1 MFGRL
6 AQLVRAPALQA
17 GGRRFESYIA
27 HQTLLRLLDESACN
41 KFRTWFNELEHDGL
55 IGSDHRS
62 STADR
67 ETSLTLTADSKS
79 LANSLI
85 ENVSKVIVGKSDTV
99 ELALVALICN
109 GHVLIEDV
117 PGVGKTMLVRSIATS
132 TGCDYRR
139 MQFTPDLLPSDV
151 TGASVFNQKTGNFE
165 FRPGPIMAQIVLAD
179 EINRATPKTQSALL
193 EAMGEQQVTVEG
205 TTRELPSPFMVLAT
219 QNPIE
224 YEGTFPLPE
233 AQLDRFFMRVSLG
246 YPDAEQEVAIMD
258 RREHLDPIDEL
269 KPVCTPEDIAKLQ
282 AEADDVYIDAL
293 VKQYIVEIANATRLH
308 PEAALGVS
316 PRASI
321 NLMKG
326 GKAYALLQERDYVVP
341 DDIKAIAVATLAH
354 RVLLT
359 PSARMREVTQETV
372 IADVL
377 NQVSVPGA
385 SVRRS

>member
-1 MFGRL
+1 M
-6 AQLVRAPALQA
+6 
-17 GGRRFESYIA
+17 
-27 HQTLLRLLDESACN
+27 
-41 KFRTWFNELEHDGL
+41 
-55 IGSDHRS
+55 
-62 STADR
+62 
-67 ETSLTLTADSKS
+67 TLTADSKT
-79 LANSLI
+79 LANELI
-85 ENVSKVIVGKSDTV
+85 ENVGKVIIGKSDVV
-99 ELALVALICN
+99 ELVLVALFSN

-117 PGVGKTMLVRSIATS
+117 PGVGKTMLVRSVATS

-205 TTRELPSPFMVLAT
+205 TTRHLPSPFMVLAT

-233 AQLDRFFMRVSLG
+233 AQLDRFFMRISLG
-246 YPDAEQEVAIMD
+246 YPDSAQEVAIMD
-258 RREHLDPIDEL
+258 DREHVDPINEL
-269 KPVCTPEDIAKLQ
+269 AAVCTPDDIVKLQ
-282 AEADDVYIDAL
+282 KEADDIYIDTL
-293 VKQYIVEIANATRLH
+293 VKQYIVDIADATRQH

-326 GKAYALLQERDYVVP
+326 GKAFAMLKERDYVVP
-341 DDIKAIAVATLAH
+341 DDIKTLATPMLAH

-372 IADVL
+372 IADAL
-377 NQVSVPGA
+377 SQVPVPGA
-385 SVRRS
+385 SVRRT

>member
-1 MFGRL
+1 M
-6 AQLVRAPALQA
+6 
-17 GGRRFESYIA
+17 
-27 HQTLLRLLDESACN
+27 
-41 KFRTWFNELEHDGL
+41 
-55 IGSDHRS
+55 
-62 STADR
+62 
-67 ETSLTLTADSKS
+67 SLTLIADSKT
-79 LANSLI
+79 LVDTLI
-85 ENVSKVIVGKSDTV
+85 ENVSNVIVGKSETV
-99 ELALVALICN
+99 ELVLVALLSN

-151 TGASVFNQKTGNFE
+151 TGASIFNQRTGEFN

-205 TTRELPSPFMVLAT
+205 VTRQLPNPFMVLAT

-233 AQLDRFFMRVSLG
+233 AQLDRFFMRISLG
-246 YPDAEQEVAIMD
+246 YPDTDQEVAIMD
-258 RREHLDPIDEL
+258 RREHGDPIDSL
-269 KPVCTPEDIAKLQ
+269 KPVCTPGDITNLQ
-282 AEADDVYIDAL
+282 RQTDEVFIDAL
-293 VKQYIVEIANATRLH
+293 VKQYIVELSNATRLH

-326 GKAYALLQERDYVVP
+326 GKAYAMLHERDYVVP
-341 DDIKAIAVATLAH
+341 DDIKAIAVPTLAH

-359 PSARMREVTQETV
+359 PSARMRGVTQETV
-372 IADVL
+372 IKDVL

-385 SVRRS
+385 RVRKT

>member
-1 MFGRL
+1 MS
-6 AQLVRAPALQA
+6 V
-17 GGRRFESYIA
+17 
-27 HQTLLRLLDESACN
+27 
-41 KFRTWFNELEHDGL
+41 
-55 IGSDHRS
+55 
-62 STADR
+62 
-67 ETSLTLTADSKS
+67 TLTADSKT
-79 LANSLI
+79 LASKLI
-85 ENVSKVIVGKSDTV
+85 ENVGKVIIGKSDIV
-99 ELALVALICN
+99 ELVLAALFSN

-132 TGCDYRR
+132 TGCDFRR

-165 FRPGPIMAQIVLAD
+165 FRPGPIMAQVVLAD

-205 TTRELPSPFMVLAT
+205 TTRELTSPFMVLAT

-233 AQLDRFFMRVSLG
+233 AQLDRFFMRISLG
-246 YPDAEQEVAIMD
+246 YPDSAQEVAIMD
-258 RREHLDPIDEL
+258 DREHVDPINQL
-269 KPVCTPEDIAKLQ
+269 AAVCSPEDIVKLQ
-282 AEADDVYIDAL
+282 KKADDIYIDAL
-293 VKQYIVEIANATRLH
+293 VKQYIVDLAAATRQH

-326 GKAYALLQERDYVVP
+326 SKAYAMLKERDYVVP
-341 DDIKAIAVATLAH
+341 DDIKTLAAPMLSH

-372 IADVL
+372 IADAL
-377 NQVSVPGA
+377 RQVPVPGA
-385 SVRRS
+385 SVRRT